1 MFEVH
6 QMKRYDREAIE
17 PNAAFSA
24 IHYWLTPWA
33 QGYWHDDAPKNF
45 VLDEIVGYRCVP
57 VFSVVSF
64 TAWWHCALAFVIF
77 RVLDAIKLPG
87 ARYVDR
93 NIHNA
98 HGVLFDDVISALYT
112 AIIISLII

>member
-33 QGYWHDDAPKNF
+33 QGYWHDAAPKNF

-93 NIHNA
+93 NHY
-98 HGVLFDDVISALYT
+98 HPMFEFC
-112 AIIISLII
+112 